1 MRNWLLGATVATCVI
16 LGFAGVSFGQGGT
29 TSALAGVVVD
39 TSDPWSSEGPQRR
52 MKMKPRRRK
61 VRDAVVAN
69 EAVLL
74 WRAVEPAYECGPD
87 AQTHNELSPQ
97 HDREHA

>member
-1 MRNWLLGATVATCVI
+1 MV
-16 LGFAGVSFGQGGT
+16 
-29 TSALAGVVVD
+29 
-39 TSDPWSSEGPQRR
+39 EG
-52 MKMKPRRRK
+52 
-61 VRDAVVAN
+61 AVVAN

-74 WRAVEPAYECGPD
+74 WRACEPAYECGPD

>member
-1 MRNWLLGATVATCVI
+1 MVLRRTTTKDEKERD
-16 LGFAGVSFGQGGT
+16 QGYGD
-29 TSALAGVVVD
+29 G
-39 TSDPWSSEGPQRR
+39 
-52 MKMKPRRRK
+52 
-61 VRDAVVAN
+61 AVVAN

>member
-1 MRNWLLGATVATCVI
+1 MVLGRTTTKDENGVA
-16 LGFAGVSFGQGGT
+16 
-29 TSALAGVVVD
+29 SAYG
-39 TSDPWSSEGPQRR
+39 EG
-52 MKMKPRRRK
+52 
-61 VRDAVVAN
+61 AAVAN

-97 HDREHA
+97 PHREHA

>member
-1 MRNWLLGATVATCVI
+1 MVLRRTTTKDENEAASAYGEGAA
-16 LGFAGVSFGQGGT
+16 
-29 TSALAGVVVD
+29 
-39 TSDPWSSEGPQRR
+39 
-52 MKMKPRRRK
+52 
-61 VRDAVVAN
+61 VAN

>member
-1 MRNWLLGATVATCVI
+1 MMKKSSIERMVGGAVA
-16 LGFAGVSFGQGGT
+16 
-29 TSALAGVVVD
+29 
-39 TSDPWSSEGPQRR
+39 
-52 MKMKPRRRK
+52 
-61 VRDAVVAN
+61 AN

-74 WRAVEPAYECGPD
+74 WRAFEPAYECGPD

>member
-1 MRNWLLGATVATCVI
+1 MVLRRTTTKNENEGT
-16 LGFAGVSFGQGGT
+16 SEYGG
-29 TSALAGVVVD
+29 G
-39 TSDPWSSEGPQRR
+39 
-52 MKMKPRRRK
+52 
-61 VRDAVVAN
+61 AVVAN

-74 WRAVEPAYECGPD
+74 WRAFEPAYECGPD

>member
-1 MRNWLLGATVATCVI
+1 MVLGRTTTKDENGVAPAY
-16 LGFAGVSFGQGGT
+16 G
-29 TSALAGVVVD
+29 
-39 TSDPWSSEGPQRR
+39 EG
-52 MKMKPRRRK
+52 
-61 VRDAVVAN
+61 AAVAN

-97 HDREHA
+97 HHREHA